1 MIFQAMKNLQRPK
14 HTYKLKIQ
22 SYLLQQHTRITRMT
36 RTRITAAKIPIIR
49 IKLFDEGSFFDEDS
63 FSSLGPTVVVP
74 KNAKNVIKLMSTKLL
89 TLSGREKCI
98 VLVGTAPQIDLSYA
112 EFHALSNS
120 S

>member
-1 MIFQAMKNLQRPK
+1 MIFQAMKNLQKPK

-22 SYLLQQHTRITRMT
+22 SYLLQQHTMITRMT
-36 RTRITAAKIPIIR
+36 RTRITAAKIPMIR
-49 IKLFDEGSFFDEDS
+49 IKLFDEGSF
-63 FSSLGPTVVVP
+63 SSLSPTVVVP
-74 KNAKNVIKLMSTKLL
+74 KNVKNVIKLMSNRLL
-89 TLSGREKCI
+89 TLFGREKCI